1 MKIVKRKKGPFVGA
15 LDTPIYHRRVQIY
28 PTIED
33 GMMEVT
39 CCDELAEGNFGALTL
54 VVCSDTGGEFVALVF
69 NGEKYM
75 TPDIIAHEAVH
86 VAWFAL
92 DLAGVGVTVDNHEQL
107 AYLVGY
113 YVEQI
118 NNVVE
123 VYRDHIAKQ
132 EEKDGQPTQKD

>member
-39 CCDELAEGNFGALTL
+39 CCDDLAEGNFGALTL

-86 VAWFAL
+86 VAWFTL
-92 DLAGVGVTVDNHEQL
+92 GLAGVQVTVDNHEQL

-113 YVEQI
+113 YVEEITQFVETYRKQTI
-118 NNVVE
+118 N
-123 VYRDHIAKQ
+123 
-132 EEKDGQPTQKD
+132 EEPKNGQ